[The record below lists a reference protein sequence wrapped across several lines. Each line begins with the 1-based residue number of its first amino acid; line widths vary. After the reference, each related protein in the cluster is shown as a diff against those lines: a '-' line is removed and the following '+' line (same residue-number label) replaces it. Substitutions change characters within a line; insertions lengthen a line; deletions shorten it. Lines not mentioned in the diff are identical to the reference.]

1 MRIVAGIV
9 GIASAA
15 QPSGFVARAL
25 SSAATAPVLPHA
37 PACACARRITAGGC
51 WSAPITHEQIGD
63 SAIAKL
69 VKVAR
74 QHVLVLLQPGG
85 LRQRGHQLPCQGGV
99 APHTEQ
105 AVHVVKIVNPSP
117 PELAVHHWCE
127 APHTNQTNARTQRQH
142 THTDNTQH
150 ICAISDQSDSANRT
164 RDQNRDQNR
173 DRTATA
179 KKANSAAMMDWT
191 WSKVE

>member
-127 APHTNQTNARTQRQH
+127 APHTNQTNARTH
-142 THTDNTQH
+142 TGTHTDNTYARS
-150 ICAISDQSDSANRT
+150 AIRAIQQTEPETKTETKTETEQRP
-164 RDQNRDQNR
+164 RKR
-173 DRTATA
+173 RTAPR
-179 KKANSAAMMDWT
+179 
-191 WSKVE
+191 

>member
-37 PACACARRITAGGC
+37 PACACVRRITAGGC

-142 THTDNTQH
+142 TQTTHM
-150 ICAISDQSDSANRT
+150 
-164 RDQNRDQNR
+164 RDQRSERFSKPNPRPKPRPKPRPNSDREKGEQRRD
-173 DRTATA
+173 DGL
-179 KKANSAAMMDWT
+179 DL
-191 WSKVE
+191 E

>member
-15 QPSGFVARAL
+15 QPPGFVARAL

-37 PACACARRITAGGC
+37 PACACVRRITAGGC

-142 THTDNTQH
+142 THTHTHTHTHNTY
-150 ICAISDQSDSANRT
+150 ARSAHRT

-179 KKANSAAMMDWT
+179 KKANSAAAMMDWT